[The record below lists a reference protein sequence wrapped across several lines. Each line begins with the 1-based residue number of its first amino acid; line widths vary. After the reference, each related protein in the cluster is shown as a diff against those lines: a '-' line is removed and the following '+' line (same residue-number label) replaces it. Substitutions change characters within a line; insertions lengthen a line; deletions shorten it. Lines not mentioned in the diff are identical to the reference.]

1 MAVVVV
7 ADVGRAGAVFVI
19 DQQALAF
26 ARETSGTSGAFH
38 PAFKAI
44 VGLQQLPHSFIGSLG
59 IFWRECIAAG
69 GGELLYVVSAPG
81 DRHFNGDLRHIHF
94 GEPGFPVGAQI
105 AVVDDVEQLADAG
118 RVPAIPHGRAE
129 GDDIER
135 DAVEQG
141 AVGQQRLDAV
151 NCLSVWTLRLSGQ
164 QEFEERFST
173 GDRRGTEQIGGE
185 REHESRLAMG
195 LDQDTIA
202 GSQMLLDRQGFVRR
216 SNNRQAA
223 KARPT

>member
-1 MAVVVV
+1 MAVVVI
-7 ADVGRAGAVFVI
+7 ADIGGARAIFVI
-19 DQQALAF
+19 HQQALPLAGEASRA
-26 ARETSGTSGAFH
+26 ARALD
-38 PAFKAI
+38 PAFEAI
-44 VGLQQLPHSFIGSLG
+44 VGLQQFPNRFIGSLDG
-59 IFWRECIAAG
+59 VAFRNGIAAG

-81 DRHFNGDLRHIHF
+81 DRHFNRDLRHIHL
-94 GEPGFPVGAQI
+94 GEPGFPIGPQI
-105 AVVDDVEQLADAG
+105 AMVHDVEQFADAG

-151 NCLSVWTLRLSGQ
+151 NRLSVWSLRLSGQ

-185 REHESRLAMG
+185 REHESGLAMG
-195 LDQDTIA
+195 LDQDAIA
-202 GSQMLLDRQGFVRR
+202 GSQMLLDDKG
-216 SNNRQAA
+216 SQAVE
-223 KARPT
+223 